1 MTAQLNE
8 FEVEE
13 FKKLV
18 HKWISIDDDIR
29 KLKKAEKDLLE
40 EKKNIT
46 EPIIAFMAKN
56 SIEDCNTSTGK
67 LKYSI
72 SIHKKPLNKQYLVD
86 KLSTYLNNT
95 KKGEELTV
103 FLLENRE
110 VEQKVNLRR
119 CVSKNKINV

>member
-67 LKYSI
+67 LKYSV

-86 KLSTYLNNT
+86 KLSTYLNNA